1 MGPIHKIHG
10 IPMAHLELT
19 PAHIRPIVQL
29 ALEEDIGSGDAS
41 AALIPTDTRAV
52 AKVVSREDAVICGRP
67 WFDEVFQQL
76 SHEVEIEWL
85 IDEGAQVKPDQPI
98 VQLHGP
104 ARALLTGERTALNF
118 LQTLSGTATI
128 TRRYV
133 EALGDSKTRLL
144 DTRKTLPGLRLAQ
157 KYAVRCGGGH
167 NHRLGLYDM
176 IMLKENHIAAAGG
189 IQAAVQQARTQFP
202 DLKVEVETET
212 LQEVDAAL
220 QAGADIIMLDNF
232 DIPTVREALE
242 RIKGRALTE
251 LSGNVTLD
259 TLPNLAKLGVDFIS
273 TGAIT
278 KHVHAIDLSMRI
290 AHE

>member
-1 MGPIHKIHG
+1 MGSIHTIHG
-10 IPMAHLELT
+10 IPMAHFELT
-19 PAHIRPIVQL
+19 PSHIRPIVQL
-29 ALEEDIGSGDAS
+29 ALEEDIGSGDVS
-41 AALIPTDTRAV
+41 AALIPAETRAEARV
-52 AKVVSREDAVICGRP
+52 ISREDAVICGRL

-85 IDEGAQVKPDQPI
+85 VDEGAQVKPDQPI

-104 ARALLTGERTALNF
+104 ARALLSGERTALNF
-118 LQTLSGTATI
+118 LQTLSGTATV

-167 NHRLGLYDM
+167 NHRLGLHDM

-189 IQAAVQQARTQFP
+189 IQAAVQRARAQFP

-232 DIPTVREALE
+232 DIPTVCEALE

-259 TLPNLAKLGVDFIS
+259 TLPQLAKLGVDFIS

-278 KHVHAIDLSMRI
+278 KHVRAIDLSMRI
-290 AHE
+290 VNE